1 MNLFKLKFWIQG
13 FRFKT
18 LTASLTPVMVATSL
32 CWTLGIFKAWW
43 ISLCALFSAFC
54 IQIATNFLNDIID
67 FKKGADNKKRLGPQ
81 RLVLKGF
88 VQERQIWFMGFFF
101 LFLAC
106 IFGFPLVVRG
116 GIPILILGLISCF
129 LAYGYT
135 GGFLP
140 LAYKGLGDLF
150 VILFFGLF
158 AVIGTGYLHSL
169 DVNPVMITAG
179 FQMGFL
185 STILIAINNLR
196 DSQTDKIANKKTLA
210 VRFGDTFVCLEILV
224 FTILIYCLNIYYFF
238 FLSKPYI
245 MITLLSLPLGIF
257 VVSQVY
263 TIKEKRKLNKTLGF
277 AVFHQLLFSFLFSL
291 GVIL

>member
-1 MNLFKLKFWIQG
+1 MDSFRLRVWIQG

-18 LTASLTPVMVATSL
+18 LIASWAPVTVATAL
-32 CWTLGIFKAWW
+32 CWSLGVFKAWW
-43 ISLCALFSAFC
+43 ISLCALFGAFC
-54 IQIATNFLNDIID
+54 IQIATNLLNDIID
-67 FKKGADNKKRLGPQ
+67 FRKGADNKERLGPK
-81 RLVLKGF
+81 RFVLEGF
-88 VQERQIWFMGFFF
+88 VREKRVWFMGFFF

-106 IFGFPLVVRG
+106 IFGLPLVFRG
-116 GIPILILGLISCF
+116 GAPILIFGLVSCF

-140 LAYKGLGDLF
+140 LAYKGLGDIF

-169 DVNPVMITAG
+169 VVKPAMIAAG

-196 DSQTDKIANKKTLA
+196 DSQTDRLANKKTLA

-224 FTILIYCLNIYYFF
+224 FTMLVYCLNFYYFLA
-238 FLSKPYI
+238 LSKPYVI
-245 MITLLSLPLGIF
+245 ITFLSLPLGIF
-257 VVSQVY
+257 VVNQVY
-263 TIKEKRKLNKTLGF
+263 TIRDKRKLNETLKIA
-277 AVFHQLLFSFLFSL
+277 AVHQFLFSSLFSL
-291 GVIL
+291 GVVL